1 MRFVKHWISYLQNIL
16 EAHLTGHVTDV
27 HIVPV
32 LRRIKLVEV
41 ICMQK
46 SVREKCAA
54 EGEPFIAWSVLFL
67 SARILVRKIDLISF
81 IMRDGSNHTCLR
93 SHGLRETI

>member
-1 MRFVKHWISYLQNIL
+1 MWFVKHWISYLQNIL
-16 EAHLTGHVTDV
+16 EAHLTGHVTYM

-32 LRRIKLVEV
+32 LGRIKLVEV

-54 EGEPFIAWSVLFL
+54 EGEPFIAWSVLL
-67 SARILVRKIDLISF
+67 LPARILVRKIDFISF
-81 IMRDGSNHTCLR
+81 IMRDGSNHTGLR
-93 SHGLRETI
+93 LHGLREMV